1 MVGPRRKILCIEDDY
16 ETAALI
22 AEAVTEWGFEP
33 IVSYSGTD
41 GFAEIIKHQPD
52 LVLCDVKLPYM
63 SGFEVL
69 ERLNEI
75 APQFGHIPFVF
86 LTAMVDREDELR
98 GRRLGADDYI
108 TKPIDFDVLHT
119 IIKVRLAWVARNEIW
134 PKLTIVNNREI
145 GILRVRRLDHIQL
158 AMPPG
163 REASA
168 KAFYEGVLG
177 IPEVAKPAHLAA
189 CGGCWFE
196 HAELKV
202 HLGVEPD
209 FRRAREAHP
218 AFIVD
223 ALFTLADEL
232 KERGY
237 RVIEDQPLEGYDR
250 LYVEDPFGNRIELM
264 EPKA

>member
-119 IIKVRLAWVARNEIW
+119 IIRSGLPGSR
-134 PKLTIVNNREI
+134 
-145 GILRVRRLDHIQL
+145 
-158 AMPPG
+158 AMRSGP
-163 REASA
+163 S
-168 KAFYEGVLG
+168 
-177 IPEVAKPAHLAA
+177 
-189 CGGCWFE
+189 
-196 HAELKV
+196 
-202 HLGVEPD
+202 
-209 FRRAREAHP
+209 
-218 AFIVD
+218 
-223 ALFTLADEL
+223 
-232 KERGY
+232 
-237 RVIEDQPLEGYDR
+237 
-250 LYVEDPFGNRIELM
+250 
-264 EPKA
+264 